1 MLRRRNIKR
10 TKWKLKTRKLLLSSM
25 RMIGSLLRKST
36 RKMKWKRKKL
46 KRRLERKRRISLSTL
61 RSCSNIERE
70 KLTCME
76 RFKEIWLHAGIYNLI
91 LRSLTKNFRDNR
103 SCYITQNIRFNLWK
117 EELQGLKVK
126 KLGKRDVLIS

>member
-10 TKWKLKTRKLLLSSM
+10 TKWRLKTKKLLLSSM
-25 RMIGSLLRKST
+25 RMIDNLLRKST

-46 KRRLERKRRISLSTL
+46 KRRSERKRRISSSTL
-61 RSCSNIERE
+61 RSCSSIEKE
-70 KLTCME
+70 KLICMG
-76 RFKEIWLHAGIYNLI
+76 RFKEIWLHAGIYSRT

-117 EELQGLKVK
+117 EELQGRKVK
-126 KLGKRDVLIS
+126 KLGKRCFD